1 MRWFTVL
8 SLAFVFSS
16 FRAEAGAPRIGE
28 PAPGFTASTFEGEK
42 FSLDDLRGEVVIVNF
57 WATWC
62 GPCKKEIPL
71 LDRYAREHKGDGL
84 RIVAV
89 TTDADDIEPRSLKK
103 LQERFG
109 FALTRKFKGD
119 YGLINGTLPSSYVI
133 DRAGVLQHV
142 QAGAFTEASLEEILA
157 PLLAEEGASAASAK
171 AQPESFRR

>member
-1 MRWFTVL
+1 MRWFGVL
-8 SLAFVFSS
+8 ALLLHLSS
-16 FRAEAGAPRIGE
+16 GGVQAGTPRIGE
-28 PAPGFTASTFEGEK
+28 PAPGFTASTFAGER
-42 FSLDDLRGEVVIVNF
+42 FSLDTLRGEVVIVNF

-71 LDRYAREHKGDGL
+71 FDRYARAHRNDGL

-89 TTDADDIEPRSLKK
+89 TTDADDIEPSSLKK

-119 YGLINGTLPSSYVI
+119 YGLVNGTLPSNFVI

-142 QAGAFTEASLEEILA
+142 QAGAFSEASLDEILA
-157 PLLAEEGASAASAK
+157 PLLAEEGGAAASAK
-171 AQPESFRR
+171 PQPESLAR